1 VVIALTFSS
10 LLLPSLSNDFRVSAL
25 NLFFRFLPRNSAMA
39 KKKQK
44 DPNQTPQNDTVS
56 APSSIFD
63 TLFANAPEQNTATAA
78 SLFSDENPFKRKA
91 SQPAPISDVSEK
103 SIVDEKKRK
112 KKKDESSVIDS
123 NSAIE
128 VSEKK
133 KKKKSGSDEGEE
145 KEKELNLDVE
155 TIGKK
160 KKRKRDEVEKEWE
173 EKKYG
178 IVEGGDKDEKV
189 GNKRK
194 LRDNPADM
202 LVSKEGFDDEDKLLR
217 TIFVGNLPLKVKK
230 KTLLKEFKQFG
241 EVESVRIRSVPL
253 QDVGI
258 RYLFCFVSV

>member
-1 VVIALTFSS
+1 
-10 LLLPSLSNDFRVSAL
+10 
-25 NLFFRFLPRNSAMA
+25 MA

-44 DPNQTPQNDTVS
+44 EPKQTPQNDSVS

-63 TLFANAPEQNTATAA
+63 TLFANAPEQITA

-112 KKKDESSVIDS
+112 KKKEESFVIDS